1 MKDRKIFLWPLC
13 MVAFV
18 VLGLY
23 ILLGWL
29 TPFLLETAAL
39 TPFYTTSWFFR
50 DVVSE
55 PCGLMFYVGS
65 FLQSCFALPWLGAL
79 LLTAVLAL
87 LAETLRRAFRISLA
101 WSPLCLLPSLLLLLA
116 YTESGYLF
124 WLIKTPALAFTMPL
138 GMLFSV
144 CLVCLWLRTD
154 NVWLKALWTLAVPC
168 VGYWLVGTFALWAA
182 MMAALSEM
190 VACAAFRKKKCLLFI
205 LGLLVVTAVAP
216 RMYYTSGLV
225 HLKASELYVV
235 GLPDYLW
242 NAAERF
248 LWWPVLASYGIVAF
262 LLLAPLRKGAWPA
275 VVLSIALLT
284 GGVVWLL
291 DSTFTDANFLN
302 TLRQKQAFESGDY
315 EKVVEIARSQEQP
328 PTRLQVMLT
337 REALWQSGRAGDM
350 MFACPDGDAPCAS
363 PRPFQYLRLLCGRL
377 LYYYEGKVN
386 YAYRWCMEDMVEYGL
401 RPDYLKYMLKCAV
414 INGEA
419 KLAEKYASALRH
431 TLWYSHIADQYSGLI
446 GNPSKVAADKEMR
459 RILPLMRYGDVL
471 DGDGGMIEVYLL
483 NSYAYSSGGSREIVE
498 RALMNSLIMKNLD
511 GFWPRF
517 MSLLEGWKGHVPI
530 HCQEA
535 ALMVAQLKGGVDV
548 SVLPIDDTV
557 RQRFERLVELSA
569 QNGDQASNAYMLR
582 PEFGDTYWYY
592 YFFVEGLKT
601 N

>member
-1 MKDRKIFLWPLC
+1 MTDRKKFLWPLC
-13 MVAFV
+13 M
-18 VLGLY
+18 
-23 ILLGWL
+23 
-29 TPFLLETAAL
+29 
-39 TPFYTTSWFFR
+39 S
-50 DVVSE
+50 
-55 PCGLMFYVGS
+55 
-65 FLQSCFALPWLGAL
+65 AL
-79 LLTAVLAL
+79 LLTSVLAL

-190 VACAAFRKKKCLLFI
+190 VAFAAFRKKKCLLFI

-431 TLWYSHIADQYSGLI
+431 TLWYSHIADQYTGLI

-548 SVLPIDDTV
+548 SALPIDDTV